1 MAQIILD
8 KTIVND
14 DWVIVPKDTT
24 EVPAEGKCILP
35 FGLMMAHLE
44 LLDSDRE
51 IGVWLDS
58 DEEPESLTP
67 YLKKLAVIAINFPKF
82 ADGRGYSYA
91 RSIREHDGYQGQLRA
106 IGDVLKDQ
114 LFYMQRCGFNAF
126 QIREDRDINEALSSL
141 NDFSN
146 SYQAATDQKTPLFRR
161 R

>member
-8 KTIVND
+8 KIIVDD
-14 DWVIVPKDTT
+14 DWVILAKDIKAIPT
-24 EVPAEGKCILP
+24 EGKFILP
-35 FGLMMAHLE
+35 FGYLMSHLE
-44 LLDSDRE
+44 LIKSDQS

-67 YLKKLAVIAINFPKF
+67 YIHKLDIIAINFPKF

-91 RSIREHDGYQGQLRA
+91 RSLREHAGYRGQLRA

-126 QIREDRDINEALSSL
+126 QIREDRDIDEALNSL

-146 SYQAATDQKTPLFRR
+146 SYQAAADQKVPLFRR